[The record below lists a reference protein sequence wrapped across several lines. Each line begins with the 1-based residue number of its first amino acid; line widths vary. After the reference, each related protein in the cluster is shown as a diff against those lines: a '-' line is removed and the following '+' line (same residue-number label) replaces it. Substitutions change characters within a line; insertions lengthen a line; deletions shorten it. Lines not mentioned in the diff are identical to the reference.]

1 MRVVLRGCAVFTY
14 GVCGD
19 RSVPDQKICL
29 DTIRE
34 PCFECRGLE
43 TPRMRNWDS
52 DDSEYVSSSEEEESG
67 DGEEVQGRA
76 ERDVASTMDTV

>member
-1 MRVVLRGCAVFTY
+1 MPYRLTE
-14 GVCGD
+14 CGD

-29 DTIRE
+29 DSLRE

-52 DDSEYVSSSEEEESG
+52 DDGEYVSSSEEESS
-67 DGEEVQGRA
+67 DEEK
-76 ERDVASTMDTV
+76 